1 MFFYIIYGHQ
11 IAEKYKYLPEF
22 SDSVYFLGFSF
33 TLLSLLGA
41 TVFEKLEGDP
51 EKTISYFGM
60 ALSTTILGLLYRNWH
75 MQFTEVG
82 EEPSDKAKRVL
93 QQEVTD
99 FLVLSDNLKTSM
111 RGISE
116 SFEQI
121 SDFPGNVKSIAENFD
136 HTVERSFNDI
146 KTNYEKLG
154 EKSKVM
160 LSEINKSVDNII
172 DEFKSSGSRFSTAI
186 ESTADEAQ
194 SLNVALSNLN
204 NKLGDGINKE
214 GLITETLVSM
224 NSAADQLLNVSK
236 DIQGITASFKK
247 NMDSI
252 DDLFKQVENALA
264 KKFQ

>member
-1 MFFYIIYGHQ
+1 M
-11 IAEKYKYLPEF
+11 
-22 SDSVYFLGFSF
+22 
-33 TLLSLLGA
+33 
-41 TVFEKLEGDP
+41 
-51 EKTISYFGM
+51 
-60 ALSTTILGLLYRNWH
+60 
-75 MQFTEVG
+75 
-82 EEPSDKAKRVL
+82 
-93 QQEVTD
+93 
-99 FLVLSDNLKTSM
+99 
-111 RGISE
+111 
-116 SFEQI
+116 
-121 SDFPGNVKSIAENFD
+121 
-136 HTVERSFNDI
+136 
-146 KTNYEKLG
+146 
-154 EKSKVM
+154 
-160 LSEINKSVDNII
+160 DNII